1 MSLLWSSALAVG
13 IDEIDDQHRELFERI
28 NKMLDIIGRSG
39 ESKDMGQ
46 VMSFLEDYIVSH
58 FAMEEGWMIRF
69 NYPDFQ
75 QHKERHE
82 GFSREF
88 GLFKDRL
95 AREGPSA
102 FLAIQVESMLVEWWT
117 NHIRTIDTALGKF
130 LADKV

>member
-1 MSLLWSSALAVG
+1 MSLQWSAALAVG
-13 IDEIDDQHRELFERI
+13 IDEIDDQHRELFDRI
-28 NKMLDIIGRSG
+28 NKMLEIIARSAG
-39 ESKDMGQ
+39 PQEMGD
-46 VMSFLEDYIVSH
+46 VMSFLEDYVVSH

-75 QHKERHE
+75 KHKERHE
-82 GFSREF
+82 GFNRELA
-88 GLFKDRL
+88 LFKERL

-102 FLAIQVESMLVEWWT
+102 FLAIQIENMLVEWWT